1 MRCLEIAD
9 TYDMVGYTCHQ
20 CSKQSVHPPLGKC
33 IFVIVIYHTTAG
45 HLRSNRSSKREYRI
59 DISYRS
65 RTTMFQSLEEVIKG
79 MEESS
84 VTLEQSF
91 DMYNR
96 GMKILKECSRTI
108 DEVEKKV
115 LVLDEDGETHEF

>member
-1 MRCLEIAD
+1 
-9 TYDMVGYTCHQ
+9 
-20 CSKQSVHPPLGKC
+20 
-33 IFVIVIYHTTAG
+33 
-45 HLRSNRSSKREYRI
+45 
-59 DISYRS
+59 
-65 RTTMFQSLEEVIKG
+65 MFQSLEEVIKG

-115 LVLDEDGETHEF
+115 LVLDEDGEIHEF

>member
-1 MRCLEIAD
+1 MSD
-9 TYDMVGYTCHQ
+9 TA
-20 CSKQSVHPPLGKC
+20 SKAIEPAAED
-33 IFVIVIYHTTAG
+33 TAG
-45 HLRSNRSSKREYRI
+45 TEKKENLEE
-59 DISYRS
+59 
-65 RTTMFQSLEEVIKG
+65 MFQSLEEVIKG

-96 GMKILKECSRTI
+96 VMKILKECSRTI

>member
-1 MRCLEIAD
+1 MSD
-9 TYDMVGYTCHQ
+9 TA
-20 CSKQSVHPPLGKC
+20 SKAIEPAAED
-33 IFVIVIYHTTAG
+33 TAG
-45 HLRSNRSSKREYRI
+45 TEKRENLEE
-59 DISYRS
+59 
-65 RTTMFQSLEEVIKG
+65 MFQSLEEVIKG

-115 LVLDEDGETHEF
+115 LVLDEDGEIHEF

>member
-1 MRCLEIAD
+1 MSD
-9 TYDMVGYTCHQ
+9 TA
-20 CSKQSVHPPLGKC
+20 SKAIEPAAED
-33 IFVIVIYHTTAG
+33 TAG
-45 HLRSNRSSKREYRI
+45 TEKKENLEE
-59 DISYRS
+59 
-65 RTTMFQSLEEVIKG
+65 MFQSLEEVLKG
-79 MEESS
+79 TEVSR
-84 VTLEQSF
+84 VTLDQSF

>member
-1 MRCLEIAD
+1 MSD
-9 TYDMVGYTCHQ
+9 TA
-20 CSKQSVHPPLGKC
+20 SKAIEPAAED
-33 IFVIVIYHTTAG
+33 TAG
-45 HLRSNRSSKREYRI
+45 TEKKENLEE
-59 DISYRS
+59 
-65 RTTMFQSLEEVIKG
+65 MFQSLEEVIKG

-96 GMKILKECSRTI
+96 GLKILKECSRTI

>member
-1 MRCLEIAD
+1 MSDTASKAIEPAAEDTSGTEKKENLE
-9 TYDMVGYTCHQ
+9 
-20 CSKQSVHPPLGKC
+20 
-33 IFVIVIYHTTAG
+33 
-45 HLRSNRSSKREYRI
+45 E
-59 DISYRS
+59 
-65 RTTMFQSLEEVIKG
+65 MFQSLEEVIKG